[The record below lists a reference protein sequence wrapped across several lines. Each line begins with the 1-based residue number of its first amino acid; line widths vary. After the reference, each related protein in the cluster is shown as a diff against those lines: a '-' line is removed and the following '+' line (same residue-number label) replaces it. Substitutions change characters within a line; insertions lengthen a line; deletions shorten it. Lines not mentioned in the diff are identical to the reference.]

1 LTFFE
6 KTGNNKFHSL
16 FRVEGATNLRK
27 ELRTGRQ
34 SGRII
39 LKSILR
45 GELAIAVRAC
55 TGTKSVSH
63 DTTAMFKYVDIQGRT
78 SIPKAPPPAAPGV

>member
-1 LTFFE
+1 MD
-6 KTGNNKFHSL
+6 GI
-16 FRVEGATNLRK
+16 TNLRK

-55 TGTKSVSH
+55 TGAQSVNH
-63 DTTAMFKYVDIQGRT
+63 DTTAMFK
-78 SIPKAPPPAAPGV
+78 